1 VDFPL
6 EESELRKLKKVPQ
19 EPNTWEALK
28 VPAKSIMKNPPREL
42 AEAEVVIWGD
52 LSAESIRNMQF
63 VCSDDGNDLAQSLAT
78 AIMGVNRSIPPSRP
92 QKVIVRDRR
101 LMLYC
106 RGLLRNLSIDCE
118 FSGGPSVF
126 DQVIR
131 DLGSELAKFEPL
143 SDQDFLPL
151 ENQASRLWDVAPW
164 RFLKETEVIRIRFEN
179 RDEAPEL
186 YAVTVGGGIGVHL
199 GVLFFRD
206 RSKIERLFESGS
218 KMTLEEQAANFENCY
233 SVTFDADNSDD
244 ERLGATAKDEPISA
258 PRLSI
263 AVVDCDV
270 DLRPLKDK
278 FEIHTVQAAISAYIQ
293 FVEKHRAQLEAGR
306 YPENWENFY
315 FEDDAFVSRGLNHV
329 KVMVDGGQSG
339 EAIIEGAQ
347 SLQTDGLIPVE
358 GEIYPVD
365 ESNRGE
371 EDFEPRIID
380 MRAGRYSLTLET
392 LTRDFL
398 ENLAASKAFFTPPLL
413 ALYGKSIPT
422 VRLHLPKRRALNMID
437 ALSDL
442 SLDELIAIEIN
453 TVDESMS
460 TVVTLTDHLER
471 VILGSLEDAS
481 MNLAQFTQYF
491 NIPTGGH
498 KLVAV
503 VVTYGS
509 ARPDV
514 AGINQENLCGAFLC
528 VADRHA
534 IERIEHLDT

>member
-1 VDFPL
+1 MDFPL

-42 AEAEVVIWGD
+42 ADSEVVIWGD

-63 VCSDDGNDLAQSLAT
+63 VCSEDGNDLAQSLAT

-106 RGLLRNLSIDCE
+106 RGILRNLSIDCE
-118 FSGGPSVF
+118 FSVGPSVF

-143 SDQDFLPL
+143 SDEDFLPL
-151 ENQASRLWDVAPW
+151 ENQAARLWDVAPW

-179 RDEAPEL
+179 RNEATEL

-233 SVTFDADNSDD
+233 SVTFDVDPADD
-244 ERLGATAKDEPISA
+244 ERLGATAKDEPLPA

-278 FEIHTVQAAISAYIQ
+278 FEIHTVQAAICAYIQ
-293 FVEKHRAQLEAGR
+293 FVEKHKGLLETGR

-315 FEDDAFVSRGLNHV
+315 FEDEAFVSRGLNHV

-339 EAIIEGAQ
+339 EAIIESAQ
-347 SLQTDGLIPVE
+347 SLQTDELQPVE
-358 GEIYPVD
+358 GEIYPVLEPHHED
-365 ESNRGE
+365 EE
-371 EDFEPRIID
+371 FVPRTID

-392 LTRDFL
+392 LSRDFL
-398 ENLAASKAFFTPPLL
+398 ENLVASKAFFTPPLL
-413 ALYGKSIPT
+413 ALFGKSIPT

-442 SLDELIAIEIN
+442 SLDELVAIEIN
-453 TVDESMS
+453 SVDESKS
-460 TVVTLTDHLER
+460 AVISLTDHLER
-471 VILGSLEDAS
+471 VIVGSLDDAS
-481 MNLAQFTQYF
+481 VSLTHFSQYF
-491 NIPTGGH
+491 NIPAGGH
-498 KLVAV
+498 KLIAV
-503 VVTYGS
+503 VVTSGS
-509 ARPDV
+509 ARPEV
-514 AGINQENLCGAFLC
+514 AVINQDNLCGAFLC
-528 VADRHA
+528 VVDRHA
-534 IERIEHLDT
+534 IENIEHLDA